1 MTDRRDPEAE
11 DGPVD
16 PIDHAANDAAE
27 PPPLDG
33 LARGFRKRTL
43 VTARLM
49 ARIGYGMARRN
60 FTASQLADRID
71 EDAAADAAR
80 ELLDRLDGLKGLTM
94 KLGQMMSYLDTS
106 LPPKAQ
112 RVLARLQ
119 SASRPVERGRIAEV
133 VAAELGGPPERVFDH
148 FEPEPFAA
156 ASIGQV
162 HRALLGGQPVAV
174 KIQYPGIEAVL
185 RADIKT
191 VGTLARFAT
200 ALSPVDG
207 RALVEELAARVLAE
221 CDYLAEANS
230 QERFRRLFAGRTD
243 VEIPA
248 VRRDRTTRRVL
259 TTELAV
265 RASFQDFAARA
276 PQAARNRA
284 GTAIY
289 DACFTAI
296 FRYCT
301 YNADPHPGNYLF
313 ADDGTVTLLDFG
325 CVKHFEPGFI
335 ERWKRIARAILDDD
349 RTGFRAAWVDAGFVG
364 RKRGFDFDHQF
375 DAMRF
380 MYGPALATAPV
391 RFTHDFISAVH
402 DRLIFANRNKLKLAL
417 PADWLFVNRL
427 QFGLFSVLAHLGA
440 EATWGEL
447 LRAAVEAPTAAAA

>member
-1 MTDRRDPEAE
+1 MPDE
-11 DGPVD
+11 
-16 PIDHAANDAAE
+16 PIDPADDDADPTEAE
-27 PPPLDG
+27 PPPLAE

-49 ARIGYGMARRN
+49 AKIGYGMAKRN
-60 FTASQLADRID
+60 LKASEIAERVDEEAATETARA
-71 EDAAADAAR
+71 
-80 ELLDRLDGLKGLTM
+80 LLDQLDGLKGLAM

-119 SASRPVERGRIAEV
+119 SASRPVESGRIAEV
-133 VAAELGGPPERVFDH
+133 VEAELGGPPDRVFDR

-162 HRALLGGQPVAV
+162 HRAWLGGQPLAV

-207 RALVEELAARVLAE
+207 RALVEELAARVLTE
-221 CDYLAEANS
+221 CDYLAEADN
-230 QERFRRLFAGRTD
+230 QERFRRLLAGRAD
-243 VEIPA
+243 LSVPA

-259 TTELAV
+259 ATELV
-265 RASFQDFAARA
+265 ERASFGDFSAAA
-276 PQAARNRA
+276 PQAARDRA
-284 GTAIY
+284 GAAIY

-296 FRYCT
+296 FRHCT

-313 ADDGTVTLLDFG
+313 AEDGAVTLLDFG
-325 CVKHFEPGFI
+325 CVKHFAPAFI
-335 ERWKRIARAILDDD
+335 EGWKRIARSILDDD
-349 RTGFRAAWVDAGFVG
+349 RAAFRAAWIDAGFVG
-364 RKRGFDFDHQF
+364 RKWRFDFDHQF
-375 DAMRF
+375 EAMRF
-380 MYGPALATAPV
+380 MYGPALSAAPV

-402 DRLIFANRNKLKLAL
+402 DRLIFQNRNKLKLAL

-440 EATWGEL
+440 SATWGEL
-447 LRAAVEAPTAAAA
+447 LRAAIEAPAAAAA

>member
-1 MTDRRDPEAE
+1 MGDRRDPGRE
-11 DGPVD
+11 DMLD
-16 PIDHAANDAAE
+16 DASAADD
-27 PPPLDG
+27 PPPLAG

-49 ARIGYGMARRN
+49 ARIGYDMARRN
-60 FTASQLADRID
+60 FTASQLADRVD
-71 EDAAADAAR
+71 EDAATEVAR

-119 SASRPVERGRIAEV
+119 SASRPVESARIADV
-133 VAAELGGPPERVFDH
+133 VVSELGAPPSQVFDR

-162 HRALLGGQPVAV
+162 HRAWLGGQPLAV
-174 KIQYPGIEAVL
+174 KIQYPGIEDLL

-207 RALVEELAARVLAE
+207 RGLVEELAAHVLAE
-221 CDYLAEANS
+221 CDYLAEAAN
-230 QERFRRLFAGRTD
+230 QELFGRLFAGRAD
-243 VEIPA
+243 VAIPA

-259 TTELAV
+259 STELV
-265 RASFQDFAARA
+265 ERDGFHDFVARA
-276 PQAARNRA
+276 PQAARDRA
-284 GTAIY
+284 GAAIY

-296 FRYCT
+296 FRHCT

-313 ADDGTVTLLDFG
+313 AGDGAVTLLDFG
-325 CVKHFEPGFI
+325 CVKHFEPAFI
-335 ERWKRIARAILDDD
+335 EGWKRIAHAILDDD
-349 RTGFRAAWVDAGFVG
+349 RPAFRDAWIDAGFVG
-364 RKRGFDFDHQF
+364 RKRKFDFDHQF

-380 MYGPALATAPV
+380 MYGPALSRSSVA
-391 RFTHDFISAVH
+391 FTHDFVSTVH
-402 DRLIFANRNKLKLAL
+402 DRLIFQNRNKLKLAL

-440 EATWGEL
+440 SATWGEL
-447 LRAAVEAPTAAAA
+447 LRAALAAPTAAAA